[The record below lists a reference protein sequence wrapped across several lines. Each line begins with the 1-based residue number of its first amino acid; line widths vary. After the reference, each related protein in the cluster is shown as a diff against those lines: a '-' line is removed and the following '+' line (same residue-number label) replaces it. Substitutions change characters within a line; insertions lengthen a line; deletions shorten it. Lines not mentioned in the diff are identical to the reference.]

1 MVRDPRRL
9 DQNPVVIDPA
19 NVDAVLDDRP
29 TPVSNPSQPA
39 LDEIKNDNNPRSKKL
54 GPKSANSPVKSS
66 EPRRR

>member
-29 TPVSNPSQPA
+29 TPVSNPSQPP

-54 GPKSANSPVKSS
+54 GPKSARKVGDKES
-66 EPRRR
+66 